1 MSTRQEILDSL
12 EARLQTITK
21 VNGYLTDA
29 GLHLYM
35 WRKTPFTQAE
45 YPALLV
51 VDRLVERGYDSA
63 SISTVETKL
72 TVEVIA
78 IDTGAD
84 EARKVEE
91 DVVKA
96 LGSWDIVPEEFD
108 WIYVPKTELL
118 KEENNA
124 ENTSIMLTVVI
135 EYDATYDEI

>member
-1 MSTRQEILDSL
+1 MSTRQDILGSL
-12 EARLQTITK
+12 EARLQTIKK
-21 VNGYLTDA
+21 VNGYQTDA
-29 GLHLYM
+29 GLHVYL
-35 WRKTPFTQAE
+35 WRKTPFTSAE

-72 TVEVIA
+72 TVEIIA
-78 IDTGAD
+78 LDTGAD
-84 EARKVEE
+84 EARLIEE

-96 LGSWDIVPEEFD
+96 LGSWDVTTEEFD
-108 WIYVPKTELL
+108 WLYVPKTELL
-118 KEENNA
+118 KEENDQ